1 MMNSPNVVFGS
12 ALAIITI
19 GYLLKSFGFIKTSD
33 GKAISNFLMHTTFPA
48 LVFTTMIKVDLRA
61 ELIWMPII
69 CAVFGSVSSI
79 LGFLIF
85 KKEDPAYRGILTM
98 GSAGYNLGLFA
109 YPLIEGVWGWEGL
122 TYAIMFD
129 LGNSFINFIVNYG
142 MGTYLSSKHQDKNP
156 AKAIATKVL
165 TLPPFQAM
173 VLGLTCNLAM
183 IHIPAIPLDVIE
195 TISKGNKPMVLLLM
209 GIYFSVRLPKKSF
222 QKVFQVLAIRY
233 VLGLSVGLTLY
244 YLLPFSDSYRNML
257 LICLILPA
265 GMTLIT
271 YSDEFDF
278 DTGIAAALVN
288 FSMLISFTLM
298 WLLVG
303 IFHMSTV

>member
-12 ALAIITI
+12 ALAIISL
-19 GYLLKSFGFIKTSD
+19 GYVLKSFGFIKTSD

-69 CAVFGSVSSI
+69 CVLFGSISSM

-142 MGTYLSSKHQDKNP
+142 MGTYLSSKNQHKNP
-156 AKAIATKVL
+156 AKAIALKVL
-165 TLPPFQAM
+165 KLPPLQAM
-173 VLGLTCNLAM
+173 ILGLACNLAALS
-183 IHIPAIPLDVIE
+183 IPAIPLDVIE

-209 GIYFSVRLPKKSF
+209 GIYFSIRLPKKSF
-222 QKVFQVLAIRY
+222 QKVFQVLSLRY

-244 YLLPFSDSYRNML
+244 YLLPFNDTYRNML

-278 DTGIAAALVN
+278 DTGVAAALVN
-288 FSMLISFTLM
+288 FSMLISFSLM
-298 WLLVG
+298 WILVG

>member
-1 MMNSPNVVFGS
+1 MNSSNVVFGS
-12 ALAIITI
+12 ALAIISL
-19 GYLLKSFGFIKTSD
+19 GYILKSFGFIKTSD

-61 ELIWMPII
+61 ELIWMPVI
-69 CAVFGSVSSI
+69 CVLFGSVSSI

-98 GSAGYNLGLFA
+98 GSAGFNLGLFA

-142 MGTYLSSKHQDKNP
+142 MGTYLSSKHPHKNP
-156 AKAIATKVL
+156 AKAIALKVIK
-165 TLPPFQAM
+165 LPPLQAM
-173 VLGLTCNLAM
+173 ILGLACNLAAYS
-183 IHIPAIPLDVIE
+183 IPAIPLDVIE

-209 GIYFSVRLPKKSF
+209 GIYFSIRLPKKSF
-222 QKVFQVLAIRY
+222 QKVFQVLSLRY
-233 VLGLSVGLTLY
+233 VLGISVGLTLY
-244 YLLPFSDSYRNML
+244 YLLPFNDAYRNML

-298 WLLVG
+298 WILVG

>member
-1 MMNSPNVVFGS
+1 MNSPNVVFGS
-12 ALAIITI
+12 ALAIISI
-19 GYLLKSFGFIKTSD
+19 GYLLKSLGFIKTSD

-48 LVFTTMIKVDLRA
+48 LIFTTMIKVDLRS
-61 ELIWMPII
+61 ELVWMPII
-69 CAVFGSVSSI
+69 CVVFGIFSSI

-85 KKEDPAYRGILTM
+85 RKEDPAYRGILTM

-109 YPLIEGVWGWEGL
+109 YPLIEGVWGLQGL

-142 MGTYLSSKHQDKNP
+142 MGTYLSAKHQHKNP
-156 AKAIATKVL
+156 AKTIAVKVL

-173 VLGLTCNLAM
+173 LVGLTCNLAA
-183 IHIPAIPLDVIE
+183 ISIPTIPLDVIE

-222 QKVFQVLAIRY
+222 QKVFQVLTLRY

-244 YLLPFSDSYRNML
+244 YVVPFSDAYRNML

-298 WLLVG
+298 WILVA

>member
-1 MMNSPNVVFGS
+1 
-12 ALAIITI
+12 
-19 GYLLKSFGFIKTSD
+19 
-33 GKAISNFLMHTTFPA
+33 
-48 LVFTTMIKVDLRA
+48 MIKVDLRA

-233 VLGLSVGLTLY
+233 VLGLGVGLTLY

>member
-1 MMNSPNVVFGS
+1 MNSPNVVFGS
-12 ALAIITI
+12 ALAIISL
-19 GYLLKSFGFIKTSD
+19 GYILKSLGFVKTSD

-48 LVFTTMIKVDLRA
+48 LVFTTMIKIDLRA

-69 CAVFGSVSSI
+69 CAIFGSVSSL

-98 GSAGYNLGLFA
+98 GSAGFNLGLFA

-142 MGTYLSSKHQDKNP
+142 MGTYLSSKHPQQNP
-156 AKAIATKVL
+156 AKTIALKVL
-165 TLPPFQAM
+165 KLPPLQAM
-173 VLGLTCNLAM
+173 ILGLTCNLVALR
-183 IHIPAIPLDVIE
+183 IPAIPLDVID

-209 GIYFSVRLPKKSF
+209 GIYFSIRLPKKSF
-222 QKVFQVLAIRY
+222 QKVFHVLSIRY
-233 VLGLSVGLTLY
+233 VLGLCVGLTLY
-244 YLLPFSDSYRNML
+244 YLLPFNDAYRNML
-257 LICLILPA
+257 MICLILPA

-298 WLLVG
+298 WILVG

>member
-1 MMNSPNVVFGS
+1 
-12 ALAIITI
+12 
-19 GYLLKSFGFIKTSD
+19 
-33 GKAISNFLMHTTFPA
+33 
-48 LVFTTMIKVDLRA
+48 
-61 ELIWMPII
+61 
-69 CAVFGSVSSI
+69 
-79 LGFLIF
+79 
-85 KKEDPAYRGILTM
+85 M
-98 GSAGYNLGLFA
+98 GSAGFNLGLFA

-142 MGTYLSSKHQDKNP
+142 MGTYLSSKHQQQNP
-156 AKAIATKVL
+156 AKDIALKVL
-165 TLPPFQAM
+165 KLPPLQAM
-173 VLGLTCNLAM
+173 ILGLACNLAVLS
-183 IHIPAIPLDVIE
+183 IPAIPLDVIE

-209 GIYFSVRLPKKSF
+209 GIYFSIRLPKKSF
-222 QKVFQVLAIRY
+222 QKVFQVLSLRY

-244 YLLPFSDSYRNML
+244 YLLPFNDLYRNML

-298 WLLVG
+298 WILVG

>member
-1 MMNSPNVVFGS
+1 MNSPNVVFGS
-12 ALAIITI
+12 ALAIISL

-33 GKAISNFLMHTTFPA
+33 GKPISNFLMHTTFPA
-48 LVFTTMIKVDLRA
+48 LVFTTMIKIDLRA

-69 CAVFGSVSSI
+69 CALFGCMSSF
-79 LGFLIF
+79 LGFIIF
-85 KKEDPAYRGILTM
+85 KKEDPKYRGILTM
-98 GSAGYNLGLFA
+98 GSAGFNLGLFA

-129 LGNSFINFIVNYG
+129 LGNSFINFVVNYG
-142 MGTYLSSKHQDKNP
+142 MGTYLSSKHPQQNP
-156 AKAIATKVL
+156 AKDIALKVL
-165 TLPPFQAM
+165 KLPPLQAM
-173 VLGLTCNLAM
+173 ILGLACNLAVLS
-183 IHIPAIPLDVIE
+183 IPAIPLDVIE

-209 GIYFSVRLPKKSF
+209 GIYFSIRLPKKSF
-222 QKVFQVLAIRY
+222 QKVFQVLSLRY

-244 YLLPFSDSYRNML
+244 YLLPFNDAYRNML

-298 WLLVG
+298 WILVG